1 MLRAMWY
8 NFNSPFNVEDTGVI
22 DCVENNF
29 ALVVEFIE
37 IDVQLLSI
45 HCQDWSVNC
54 QWNGY
59 SPVVCSVVVGDAFV
73 VNVASKWKRWLRT
86 GVRHLN

>member
-37 IDVQLLSI
+37 IDDQFIAKTDPSI
-45 HCQDWSVNC
+45 VN
-54 QWNGY
+54 GM
-59 SPVVCSVVVGDAFV
+59 D
-73 VNVASKWKRWLRT
+73 T
-86 GVRHLN
+86 HL